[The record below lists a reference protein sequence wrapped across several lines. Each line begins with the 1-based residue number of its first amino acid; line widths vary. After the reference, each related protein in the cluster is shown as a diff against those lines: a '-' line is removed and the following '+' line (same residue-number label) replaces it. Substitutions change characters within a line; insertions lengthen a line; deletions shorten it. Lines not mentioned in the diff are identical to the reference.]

1 MSSLTFDEPREYV
14 IASLVSQIAGIL
26 SLAVWLF
33 AQLPQILENY
43 LNESVSGVSLAFLA
57 CWIGGDVTNFLGCI
71 LTGALP
77 FQICLASYYCFID
90 LILSLQFW
98 YYTRVYPRQK
108 VHHNMLKSP
117 NMMRPVTSAESVRS
131 RSVSRLNRFDTP
143 LGAGR
148 SSLRS
153 RSARSAMNV
162 PDGLFL
168 RILAGSV
175 LSSSFKGADAMPIIG
190 SETAS
195 ASKNSFS
202 MQELSRSAQVIAL
215 PLQFLVKVFSPSSD
229 KALVGTICGW
239 CSTCL
244 YITSRSPQIWK
255 NYRSKSTQG
264 VSPYLFFF
272 AMLGNSLYTISI
284 LSDLYL
290 LSRYEQ
296 YLGDAD
302 FHTVFEAQL
311 PFLVGSS
318 GTVFFDCILLIQFYV
333 YGSHSSLGHKL
344 RNNSHPEN
352 RHRSRSRASLKLRN
366 VHFTKPDWYTY
377 SGHEQD
383 RNAIYDAFND
393 GEPNSSQT
401 LSRKSSF
408 LYTRNGQHNG
418 PYGETASLLHQ
429 SIASPPLHYV
439 MSTSQLDNS
448 YQRKNRKG
456 ITGAFNAIAKSFSQ
470 NSFIRSSSITSSHGS
485 ISASPV
491 RDTSLI
497 PSLVGTYSSLSKK
510 KMDENKIPFLPIDF
524 LQSDFLHRGD
534 SDAESN
540 H

>member
-14 IASLVSQIAGIL
+14 IAALISQIAGIL

-57 CWIGGDVTNFLGCI
+57 CWIGGDVTNFIGCI

-77 FQICLASYYCFID
+77 FQICLAAYYCFID

-98 YYTRVYPRQK
+98 YYTSVYPRQK

-117 NMMRPVTSAESVRS
+117 NMMRPVSSAESVCG
-131 RSVSRLNRFDTP
+131 RSVSRLNRFETP
-143 LGAGR
+143 LGAGG

-153 RSARSAMNV
+153 RSARAAINV
-162 PDGLFL
+162 PNGLIL
-168 RILAGSV
+168 QLLAGSV
-175 LSSSFKGADAMPIIG
+175 LSSSFKGADALPLIG
-190 SETAS
+190 KDSS
-195 ASKNSFS
+195 LSSKST
-202 MQELSRSAQVIAL
+202 LSAQEISSSV
-215 PLQFLVKVFSPSSD
+215 QFLVVPLQLLAKVFSPSSD

-255 NYRSKSTQG
+255 NYSSKSTQG

-352 RHRSRSRASLKLRN
+352 RHHSRSRTSLKLRN
-366 VHFTKPDWYTY
+366 AHFTKPDWYTY

-383 RNAIYDAFND
+383 RAAIFDAFND
-393 GEPNSSQT
+393 GESNINQAS
-401 LSRKSSF
+401 SRKSSF
-408 LYTRNGQHNG
+408 LYSRNGNQNV
-418 PYGETASLLHQ
+418 PYGETSSLLHQ

-439 MSTSQLDNS
+439 MSTSQMENS

-456 ITGAFNAIAKSFSQ
+456 ISGAFTAIAKSFSQ
-470 NSFIRSSSITSSHGS
+470 NSFVRSSSITSSHGS
-485 ISASPV
+485 ISASPM

-510 KMDENKIPFLPIDF
+510 MIDENKIPFLPIDF

>member
-1 MSSLTFDEPREYV
+1 MSSLTFDEPREYIV
-14 IASLVSQIAGIL
+14 AALVSRIAGIL

-57 CWIGGDVTNFLGCI
+57 CWIGGDVTNFIGCI

-77 FQICLASYYCFID
+77 FQICLAAYYCFID

-98 YYTRVYPRQK
+98 YYTKVYPRQR

-117 NMMRPVTSAESVRS
+117 NMMRPVSSADSVRS
-131 RSVSRLNRFDTP
+131 RSVSRLNRFETP
-143 LGAGR
+143 QTAGR
-148 SSLRS
+148 SPLRS

-162 PDGLFL
+162 PDGIIL
-168 RILAGSV
+168 RLLAGSV
-175 LSSSFKGADAMPIIG
+175 LSSSFKGAH
-190 SETAS
+190 
-195 ASKNSFS
+195 
-202 MQELSRSAQVIAL
+202 AL
-215 PLQFLVKVFSPSSD
+215 PLTENDSSVIPKESFSFQQLSTSVQALAVPLQLLAKVFVPSSD

-255 NYRSKSTQG
+255 NYNSKSTQG

-290 LSRYEQ
+290 LSKYEQ

-302 FHTVFEAQL
+302 FHTVFKAQL

-318 GTVFFDCILLIQFYV
+318 GTVFFDCILIIQFLA

-383 RNAIYDAFND
+383 RAAIFDAFND
-393 GEPNSSQT
+393 GESNSNQA

-408 LYTRNGQHNG
+408 LYSRIGQHNG
-418 PYGETASLLHQ
+418 QNGESSSLLHQ

-439 MSTSQLDNS
+439 MSTSQMDNS
-448 YQRKNRKG
+448 YLRKNRKG
-456 ITGAFNAIAKSFSQ
+456 ISGAFTAIAKSFSQ

-485 ISASPV
+485 ISASPA

-497 PSLVGTYSSLSKK
+497 PSLVGTYSSLSKRM
-510 KMDENKIPFLPIDF
+510 MDDNKVPFLPIDF